1 MLTWILGSPGH
12 GSVRFSSQLVL
23 SFSLAENHHQKAY
36 RVHLKVV
43 FHPTVNPDKGEIEK
57 QENFLLYMFP

>member
-1 MLTWILGSPGH
+1 MDSRLPGH
-12 GSVRFSSQLVL
+12 GSVHFSSQLAL
-23 SFSLAENHHQKAY
+23 LFSLAEYHLQKAY